1 MTKLQKVLQ
10 FGYLPRTFT
19 SFRVR
24 KHVLFTTTLHKTSLL
39 PISRLFLHQMRE
51 QWDSRVDI
59 LHCNVVRQQVQISGG
74 IFADEE
80 GTRLCHKDEWAC
92 RRWSAT
98 MILLSL
104 SSTWAIPVE
113 LERWVWPL
121 TLSPPLQAPIQEL
134 KAFPSYQ
141 SPERS
146 SKPTVMN
153 VDLSNFW
160 RSLRDTLSYIPLLLP
175 IIILVFYLYQSFPTA
190 TANTRG
196 FSRLLCLWDEILME

>member
-19 SFRVR
+19 SSRVR
-24 KHVLFTTTLHKTSLL
+24 KHVLFTTALHKTSLL
-39 PISRLFLHQMRE
+39 PISRLFLHQTHE
-51 QWDSRVDI
+51 QWGSRVDV

-74 IFADEE
+74 IFADEQ

-134 KAFPSYQ
+134 KAFPEPRAEFETDSDECWFIKLLTKLERYPELYSTFITYYCFSVLSLSVFSYC
-141 SPERS
+141 
-146 SKPTVMN
+146 
-153 VDLSNFW
+153 D
-160 RSLRDTLSYIPLLLP
+160 
-175 IIILVFYLYQSFPTA
+175 
-190 TANTRG
+190 
-196 FSRLLCLWDEILME
+196 C